1 MTREMID
8 IRINYDGIMS
18 VRDAEIDLSTSK
30 FYFSNHE
37 DGVGIGYIC
46 KKDKQDYYVKK
57 ILNEIKKDIDDEVK
71 RLLREQKKIYKMIEK
86 LEAENAKY

>member
-8 IRINYDGIMS
+8 IRINYDGIIS
-18 VRDAEIDLSTSK
+18 VRDVEMDLATSK
-30 FYFSNHE
+30 FYFSNPE

-57 ILNEIKKDIDDEVK
+57 ILNEIKKEIDGEVK
-71 RLLREQKKIYKMIEK
+71 RLLKEQKKIYKMIEK
-86 LEAENAKY
+86 LEVKND